1 MYYLLLKY
9 IYIILAFCYKKKWLG
24 LLETSKIF
32 VATNSLGCKF
42 RHNL

>member
-1 MYYLLLKY
+1 MYYLLLKNIY
-9 IYIILAFCYKKKWLG
+9 IYNFSFLLQKMWLG

-42 RHNL
+42 